1 MFSQNS
7 RLKGLVILFG
17 LFIFGVAATAVLHF
31 TGWDLAW
38 SAQFYTAG
46 GAHQGWTHTRDQ
58 PWAFFYDYAEYPVW
72 VLAAFALFMC
82 LGVVSGRVS
91 RVYLRPSL
99 VIILTAALGPGL
111 LVNGILKPN
120 WGRPRPAD
128 LTIMGGDREYKRVWE
143 PMGRGQ
149 GKSFTCGHCAAAYS
163 VGSAVAFYPMHP
175 VISVVAL
182 TAGIAFGTAAGIG
195 RLVQGGHFP
204 TDILWSGVLI
214 LMLITALY
222 YLVLRIPET
231 TYESRPPP

>member
-7 RLKGLVILFG
+7 RLKGLVILVG
-17 LFIFGVAATAVLHF
+17 LFIFGVAATAVLHS

-38 SAQFYTAG
+38 SAQFYAAG
-46 GAHQGWTHTRDQ
+46 GAHEGWTHTRDQ

-82 LGVVSGRVS
+82 VGALRRRIS

-143 PMGRGQ
+143 PQGRGQ

-163 VGSAVAFYPMHP
+163 VGSQCAQLVFGLQLIGSCRIIGHW
-175 VISVVAL
+175 IS
-182 TAGIAFGTAAGIG
+182 
-195 RLVQGGHFP
+195 
-204 TDILWSGVLI
+204 
-214 LMLITALY
+214 
-222 YLVLRIPET
+222 
-231 TYESRPPP
+231 